1 MTWFKSGGIMG
12 PKTGTWQL
20 KTTTGKKYIIIGTDD
35 DNAGN
40 AKFFRLLRTYNFPYT
55 MNVEAESMNVELPGG
70 AYGPKP
76 LGSDVDADIFGP
88 SDAPAL
94 FPNGVNVLQLGTYL
108 KEHNKGEVAQHGG
121 SGNTLWDSSELTG
134 SFLDGLY
141 STYTSE
147 GGTKTEAELKEAIL
161 KAKAASDVQQGAP
174 YVLKSHSILERYYNF
189 AINTVGIWGG
199 EPKVTIDGIELNLN
213 TIKGWDGYPWR
224 VNGYKA
230 ASTVLGQGV
239 EVNTTPYNISRQLDK
254 TEAAALE
261 HLGQI
266 SPGCAHEFFWH
277 APFTDIGNTALR
289 NLFTVIAALVTA
301 GRAEVVTRE
310 QYEALGEYV
319 ANPVVSIAASRA
331 DITVGDPDS
340 KSEYH
345 VTATY
350 ADGTTADVSSSAV
363 IFNENVDTSTA
374 GTYQV
379 PINYL
384 NKNVTISVVV
394 TSGGSASVALHFYHT
409 GRINANTGE
418 YYTNSSST
426 DYFASNELIDYD
438 STKTYYVSFTG
449 TTSNSGTRP
458 KLQEMFCY
466 DANGDYLG
474 YFGLSGYQGR
484 ITDMALTDPTV
495 TYPTTA
501 KIRIQGRVNNAHATS
516 QVNDWSCVKS

>member
-55 MNVEAESMNVELPGG
+55 MNVEAESMDVELPGDKR
-70 AYGPKP
+70 GPKP
-76 LGSDVDADIFGP
+76 LGSDVDDNIFGP
-88 SDAPAL
+88 TDAPAL

-121 SGNTLWDSSELTG
+121 SDYTLWDSSKLTG

-141 STYTSE
+141 ATYTTE

-161 KAKAASDVQQGAP
+161 EAKAASDVQQGAP
-174 YVLKSHSILERYYNF
+174 YVLSSHKVLERYYNF

-199 EPKVTIDGIELNLN
+199 EPKVTIDDIELNLN
-213 TIKGWDGYPWR
+213 SIKGWSGYPWR

-239 EVNTTPYNISRQLDK
+239 EVNTTPYNISRQLDQ

-289 NLFTVIAALVTA
+289 NLFTAIAALVTA

-319 ANPVVSIAASRA
+319 ANPVVSITASRA

-363 IFNENVDTSTA
+363 IFNENVDTSAA

-394 TSGGSASVALHFYHT
+394 TSGGSASVDLHFVYT
-409 GRINANTGE
+409 GRINGNTGE
-418 YYTNSSST
+418 YYTNSSDT
-426 DYFASNELIDYD
+426 TYFASSELVEYD
-438 STKTYYVSFTG
+438 STKTYYVTFSG

-458 KLQEMFCY
+458 KLQDLYCY
-466 DANGDYLG
+466 DSNGDYLG
-474 YFGLSGYQGR
+474 HVGLSDLQGR
-484 ITDMALTDPTV
+484 VTDAPLPDLTQS
-495 TYPTTA
+495 YATTA
-501 KIRIQGRVNNAHATS
+501 YFRIQGRVNATYSTS
-516 QVNDWSCVKS
+516 QTNDWSCVKS